1 MSTSWR
7 KSTYS
12 GPNGGNCVEIRRA
25 EGRVQVRDTADRDG
39 FMLSVAPAA
48 WRSFTAAVEQA
59 A

>member
-1 MSTSWR
+1 MARWR

-12 GPNGGNCVEIRRA
+12 GPNGGNCVEVGGT
-25 EGRVQVRDTADRDG
+25 GRWVLVRDTADRDG

-48 WRSFTAAVEQA
+48 WRSFTAAVGQA